1 MHIFEP
7 KSARELLSTVVGIV
21 CGIGVIA
28 AVTYLAGYP
37 WLIAPFG
44 ASALLLYSV
53 PGSPLAQPRN
63 LFGGHLIAGVVGVT
77 CYQLMGDTWYSV
89 TLSVTVAIVLM
100 FLTGTSHPPGG
111 ATAIV
116 SVLGHYDYRFLLFPL
131 LAGVIW
137 MFAVACITNK
147 ISGERQYPAQR
158 GS

>member
-7 KSARELLSTVVGIV
+7 KSGREILSTIVGIV
-21 CGIGVIA
+21 FGIGVIT

-53 PGSPLAQPRN
+53 PESPLAQPRN
-63 LFGGHLIAGVVGVT
+63 LFGGHIIAGVVGVG
-77 CYQLMGDTWYSV
+77 CYQLMGETWYSV

-100 FLTGTSHPPGG
+100 SLTRTSHPPGG

-116 SVLGHYDYRFLLFPL
+116 TVLGHYDYRFLLFPL
-131 LAGVIW
+131 LTGLIW
-137 MFAVACITNK
+137 MFVTACVTNR
-147 ISGERQYPAQR
+147 ISGERQYPIR
-158 GS
+158 RRS

>member
-37 WLIAPFG
+37 WLIA
-44 ASALLLYSV
+44 
-53 PGSPLAQPRN
+53 
-63 LFGGHLIAGVVGVT
+63 GVVGVT
-77 CYQLMGDTWYSV
+77 CYQLMGDTWYCV

-147 ISGERQYPAQR
+147 ISGERQYPARRESGPARR
-158 GS
+158 GQ